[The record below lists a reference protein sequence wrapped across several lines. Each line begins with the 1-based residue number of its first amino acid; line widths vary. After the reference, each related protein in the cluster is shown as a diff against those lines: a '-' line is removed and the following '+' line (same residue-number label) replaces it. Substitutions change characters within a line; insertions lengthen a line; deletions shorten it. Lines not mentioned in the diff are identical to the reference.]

1 MFKNIIAEIIH
12 ATGKVKSPQGDFEK
26 LDVIDIETNTLKVKD
41 KASVNNELKVD
52 HILKVDEK
60 ATIKE
65 LEVKDN
71 VNIGKDATINQN
83 LNVKKKSTF
92 EDDISAKGLTTM
104 KKTHIEAIEQSSESW
119 GSDSEIRPLVT
130 DVDEFK
136 TGRGNKNSND
146 PDNGSYKGNPKFAR
160 VGHTHKI
167 PNAIKNPE
175 QIIIKN
181 HSGSKQYAY
190 DGSVKREFKINPEWT
205 GSSPENHSTNASESN
220 ALRYGAATGSNYGHT
235 KLYTA
240 GSLIDSQ
247 GNINTTERDTLKNM
261 GADSSTALTPA
272 SLATYATD
280 MSSYISAIVENV
292 EQTFL
297 KKPTETSAL
306 TISGDVIFDGET
318 YFKDRLRIGDSA
330 YINGVTGS
338 TSDNTLQIY
347 GVGSDNIGKIQFGRK
362 PSSDETGY
370 NKTILTSAN
379 DGHLYIDT
387 GDSRY
392 ISKLSDYE
400 IEAVITSNSS
410 KQYKVWYP
418 SKEGYYRIYL
428 IGGGGVGAAGLS
440 IKDNNAQW
448 SAGSNNGPY
457 IGYGTGYA
465 FGGCGGGGGPVVTID
480 LLTKSADAMSSE
492 AGDDIETISCDPGE
506 ITCNTSE
513 ITAVG
518 SVIGI
523 MPDDGR
529 FNSKS
534 ATITV
539 SIESIGTTDLLFARN
554 ENSTDESAE
563 KFTGAALSEYTIEQM
578 TMDGINISGLSPSK
592 VTIDGA
598 IMYVVDDEGKEL
610 TLSNVTLQVTG
621 KLSAEGSSN
630 AYYSF
635 PITMSSIKISV
646 TPYEE
651 GDVDGVRFVFLTAKK
666 IYVNKTDLHPYPD
679 GNSYPRCVGVQRLS
693 SAGRVVN
700 PKDGGPVSY
709 DTLHNYG
716 VNGIYGTDNTTSVKN
731 TMFDAFAGHGKDYTT
746 TPNIRDSYRSD
757 VVTGRPYCH
766 YVTQSGDR
774 LVDQCI
780 GGTDHMTGT
789 DGHSY
794 FGGEPIGNPTGQ
806 NNSVSKKNQSAW
818 TAHDGATY
826 YSECDGYDG
835 GPPGSIGITGIIGS
849 KGSKGSPTTV
859 KAKSY
864 PYASAATVV
873 MTGGT
878 GGSVAINNLDGYS
891 LGVNHSDRSN
901 ATSQVRFPKIP
912 PANKAGIGYYGGGNG
927 GGGAIVAAATYSGDY
942 VSSNT
947 AKIQSA
953 QIELKYN
960 EPCVIIAYLGKK
972 RNEGE

>member
-26 LDVIDIETNTLKVKD
+26 LDVNDIETNTLKVKD

-65 LEVKDN
+65 LEVTDN

-247 GNINTTERDTLKNM
+247 GNINTTERDALKNM

-297 KKPTETSAL
+297 KKPTEASVL

-330 YINGVTGS
+330 YINGITGS
-338 TSDNTLQIY
+338 TSDNTLQVY
-347 GVGSDNIGKIQFGRK
+347 GVGDDSIGKIRFGK
-362 PSSDETGY
+362 NPSSGGTGY

-379 DGHLYIDT
+379 NGHLYVDT
-387 GDSRY
+387 GNSNY

-418 SKEGYYRIYL
+418 AKEGYYRIYL
-428 IGGGGVGAAGLS
+428 IGGGGKGAAGLS
-440 IKDNNAQW
+440 MKDNGVAW
-448 SAGSNNGPY
+448 SSDSNKGPY

-480 LLTKSADAMSSE
+480 LLTKSADATSPE

-506 ITCNTSE
+506 ITCSTSE

-523 MPDDGR
+523 MPDEGR

-539 SIESIGTTDLLFARN
+539 SIESIETTNLLFARN
-554 ENSTDESAE
+554 ENSTDESVE
-563 KFTGAALSEYTIEQM
+563 KFTGAVLSDYTIEQM
-578 TMDGINISGLSPSK
+578 TLNDINISGLSPSK

-598 IMYVVDDEGKEL
+598 IMYIVEDEGKEL

-635 PITMSSIKISV
+635 QITMSSIKISV

-651 GDVDGVRFVFLTAKK
+651 EDIDGVRFVFLNTTKK
-666 IYVNKTDLHPYPD
+666 SIRSNLSVYPD
-679 GNSYPRCVGVQRLS
+679 GNNYPRCIGVQRLS
-693 SAGRVVN
+693 SAGTVVD
-700 PKDGGPVSY
+700 PYPDEKGPVSY
-709 DTLHNYG
+709 STLHNYG
-716 VNGIYGTDNTTSVKN
+716 VNSIYGTDNTTSVKN

-746 TPNIRDSYRSD
+746 ISGVKNVNNNTSIQ
-757 VVTGRPYCH
+757 TGRPYCH
-766 YVTQSGDR
+766 YVTQSGDGT
-774 LVDQCI
+774 VDRCI
-780 GGTDHMTGT
+780 GGTNHMVGV

-794 FGGEPIGNPTGQ
+794 FGGEPVTKLTDQ
-806 NNSVSKKNQSAW
+806 NVSNIRKNQSAW
-818 TAHDGATY
+818 TAHDGVTY

-835 GPPGSIGITGIIGS
+835 GPPGSIGITGVIGS
-849 KGSKGSPTTV
+849 KGTKGSSTIVT
-859 KAKSY
+859 AKSY
-864 PYASAATVV
+864 PYGSSTSITMV
-873 MTGGT
+873 GGT

-891 LGVNHSDRSN
+891 LGVNHSDRSS
-901 ATSQVRFPKIP
+901 ASSQVRFPKVP
-912 PANKAGIGYYGGGNG
+912 GAGTAGIGYYGGGNG
-927 GGGAIVAAATYSGDY
+927 GGAAAVAASAFNGEY
-942 VSSNT
+942 VSTNT
-947 AKIQSA
+947 IKKQSA
-953 QIELKYN
+953 QVNLKIN
-960 EPCVIIAYLGKK
+960 EPCAIIVYLGKK
-972 RNEGE
+972 YK